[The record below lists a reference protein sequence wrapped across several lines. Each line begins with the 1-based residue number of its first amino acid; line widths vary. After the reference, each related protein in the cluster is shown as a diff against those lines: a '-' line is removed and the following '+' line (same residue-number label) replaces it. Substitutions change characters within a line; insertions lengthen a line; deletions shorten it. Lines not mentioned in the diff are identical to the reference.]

1 MQRSTSRRRFLK
13 AGAATLTLRAASTGQ
28 VLGAND
34 RIAIGVI
41 GCGQR
46 GFKAHMTGVNKHA
59 KSQNMEITAVAD
71 PWRPHRERA
80 AAQAKE
86 WYGRA
91 ARSFVSY
98 RDVIALKDVDAVM
111 IASCDHQHTAH
122 LEAAAQAKKDVYI
135 EKPLAMDLDRLN
147 VAYDAVKASRI
158 VVQVGTQLR
167 SYASFTGCRAL
178 YQTGALGRVSR
189 IEQRRNSTQPYWYSR
204 LKDAQPGDVDWSEF
218 IMHLPKRPFRAD
230 LFTGWYGYRDF
241 SGGPVPGLG
250 SHFIDLVHYITG
262 ARFPASATG
271 QHATFTWKD
280 KHGFTCPDHVQATWI
295 YPEGF
300 MVSYSTNFG
309 NASSNLFRIYGTK
322 GVMDMTN
329 WTKPF
334 SSGEGAAEKG
344 AVKAHAPVEPVS
356 RPDHFL
362 DWLLCLRSRKTPN
375 ASIDAGYRHAVAV
388 IMAVQ
393 AADTGRRQ
401 IFDEKKREIRA
412 G

>member
-1 MQRSTSRRRFLK
+1 LQ
-13 AGAATLTLRAASTGQ
+13 AGAAALTLRAASTGQ
-28 VLGAND
+28 ALGAND

-59 KSQNMEITAVAD
+59 KAQNVEITAVAD

-80 AAQAKE
+80 AAKAKG

-91 ARSFVSY
+91 ARPFTSY
-98 RDVIALKDVDAVM
+98 RHVLALEDVDAVM

-135 EKPLAMDLDRLN
+135 EKPLAMDLEKLN
-147 VAYDAVKASRI
+147 AACDAVKASGI

-167 SYASFTGCRAL
+167 SYPSFTGCRAL
-178 YQTGALGRVSR
+178 YRTGALGTVSR
-189 IEQRRNSTQPYWYSR
+189 IEQRRNGKKPYWYSR
-204 LKDAQPGDVDWSEF
+204 LKAAQPGDVDWSEF
-218 IMHLPKRPFRAD
+218 LMHLPSRPFRAD
-230 LFTGWYGYRDF
+230 RFTGWYGYRDF

-271 QHATFTWKD
+271 QHGTFTWKD
-280 KHGFTCPDHVQATWI
+280 KHGFTCPDHVQATWT

-300 MVSYSTNFG
+300 MVSYATNFG

-322 GVMDMTN
+322 GVVDMTN
-329 WTKPF
+329 WNAPF
-334 SSGEGAAEKG
+334 FSGEGATRKG
-344 AVKAHAPVEPVS
+344 AAKAAAPVEPVS

-401 IFDEKKREIRA
+401 IYDEKNRTIRP